1 MEVQIKTTN
10 TEQNKLLL
18 PKTDIVFQALFGTK
32 GSERILGGL
41 LTEILGYPVENISLE
56 ANQNLVREM
65 PTEKLGILDLR
76 ANIGK
81 NKTVNIEVQL
91 INQQNMQARLLYY
104 WSRIYGAQLKEGEDY
119 NMLKKT
125 IAILIVNYEM
135 PELQEFKDSHTKW
148 ELLEKRRPNVIVFKN
163 IEIHIL
169 EIPKLIKYSQETEER
184 LGNWIEFLIKPES
197 ERVKMGA
204 KKDKNLK
211 EAVEKLEVISGD
223 ERMQRI
229 AELRLKYILDENTN
243 IRTARE
249 QGREEG
255 REEGIK
261 IEQQRRIDIIKNLL
275 RLKIPI
281 EQISEVTG
289 LSKEEIEKINLA

>member
-10 TEQNKLLL
+10 IEQNKLLL
-18 PKTDIVFQALFGTK
+18 PKTDVVFQALFGTK

-81 NKTVNIEVQL
+81 DKTVNIEVQL

-148 ELLEKRRPNVIVFKN
+148 ELLEKRKPNVLVFKN

-169 EIPKLIKYSQETEER
+169 EIPKLIKYNKETEER

-223 ERMQRI
+223 EKMRRI
-229 AELRLKYILDENTN
+229 AELRLKYILDRNTD
-243 IRTARE
+243 IKTGIE
-249 QGREEG
+249 QG
-255 REEGIK
+255 IK
-261 IEQQRRIDIIKNLL
+261 QERMHSEQKILEIVKKLL
-275 RLKIPI
+275 KLKMPI
-281 EQISEVTG
+281 EQISQITG
-289 LSKEEIEKINLA
+289 LSKDEIEKFNLS

>member
-1 MEVQIKTTN
+1 
-10 TEQNKLLL
+10 
-18 PKTDIVFQALFGTK
+18 
-32 GSERILGGL
+32 
-41 LTEILGYPVENISLE
+41 
-56 ANQNLVREM
+56 
-65 PTEKLGILDLR
+65 
-76 ANIGK
+76 
-81 NKTVNIEVQL
+81 
-91 INQQNMQARLLYY
+91 MQARLLYY

-135 PELQEFKDSHTKW
+135 PELYEFKDSHTKW
-148 ELLEKRRPNVIVFKN
+148 ELLEKRKPNILVFKN

-169 EIPKLIKYSQETEER
+169 EIPKLIKYNKETEER

-223 ERMQRI
+223 EKMRRI
-229 AELRLKYILDENTN
+229 AELRLKYILDKNTN

-249 QGREEG
+249 EG
-255 REEGIK
+255 R
-261 IEQQRRIDIIKNLL
+261 IEKQVEIIKNLL
-275 RLKIPI
+275 KLKIPI
-281 EQISEVTG
+281 EQISEATG
-289 LSKEEIEKINLA
+289 LSKEEIEKLS

>member
-10 TEQNKLLL
+10 IEQNKLLL
-18 PKTDIVFQALFGTK
+18 PKTDVVFQALFGTK

-76 ANIGK
+76 ANIR
-81 NKTVNIEVQL
+81 NNTAVNIEVQL

-119 NMLKKT
+119 NILKKT

-135 PELQEFKDSHTKW
+135 PELEEFKDSHTKW
-148 ELLEKRRPNVIVFKN
+148 ELLEKRKPNVIVFKN

-169 EIPKLIKYSQETEER
+169 EIPKLIKYSKETEEK

-204 KKDKNLK
+204 KKDKSLR

-223 ERMQRI
+223 EKMRRI
-229 AELRLKYILDENTN
+229 AELRLKYILDKNTN
-243 IRTARE
+243 IRTE
-249 QGREEG
+249 M
-255 REEGIK
+255 K
-261 IEQQRRIDIIKNLL
+261 IEKERISKNLL
-275 RLKIPI
+275 KLKIPI
-281 EQISEVTG
+281 EQIAEATG
-289 LSKEEIEKINLA
+289 LSIEEIKEIKD

>member
-1 MEVQIKTTN
+1 M
-10 TEQNKLLL
+10 
-18 PKTDIVFQALFGTK
+18 VFQALFGTK

-81 NKTVNIEVQL
+81 DKTVNIEVQL

-104 WSRIYGAQLKEGEDY
+104 WSRIYGGQLKEGEDY
-119 NMLKKT
+119 DMLKKT
-125 IAILIVNYEM
+125 IAVLIVNYEM

-148 ELLEKRRPNVIVFKN
+148 ELLEKRKPNVLVFKN

-243 IRTARE
+243 IKTARE

-281 EQISEVTG
+281 EQISEATG

>member
-10 TEQNKLLL
+10 IEQNKLLL
-18 PKTDIVFQALFGTK
+18 PKTDVVFQALFGTK
-32 GSERILGGL
+32 GSKRILGGL

-81 NKTVNIEVQL
+81 DKTVNIEVQL

-148 ELLEKRRPNVIVFKN
+148 ELLEKRKPNVLVFKN

-169 EIPKLIKYSQETEER
+169 EIPKLIKYSKETEER

-223 ERMQRI
+223 EKMRRI
-229 AELRLKYILDENTN
+229 AELRLKYILDRNTD
-243 IRTARE
+243 IKTGIE
-249 QGREEG
+249 QG
-255 REEGIK
+255 IK
-261 IEQQRRIDIIKNLL
+261 QERMHSEQKILEIVKKLL
-275 RLKIPI
+275 KFKMPI
-281 EQISEVTG
+281 EQISQITG
-289 LSKEEIEKINLA
+289 LSKDEIEKFNLP

>member
-1 MEVQIKTTN
+1 MEVQIKTTDI
-10 TEQNKLLL
+10 EQNKLLL
-18 PKTDIVFQALFGTK
+18 PKTDVVFQALFGTK

-76 ANIGK
+76 ANIG
-81 NKTVNIEVQL
+81 NNTTVNIEVQL

-135 PELQEFKDSHTKW
+135 PELEEFKDSHTKW
-148 ELLEKRRPNVIVFKN
+148 ELLEKRKTNVIVFKN

-169 EIPKLIKYSQETEER
+169 EIPKLIRYSQETEER

-223 ERMQRI
+223 EKMRRI
-229 AELRLKYILDENTN
+229 AELRLKYILDKNTN

-249 QGREEG
+249 QGIEK
-255 REEGIK
+255 GIS
-261 IEQQRRIDIIKNLL
+261 IVAKNLL
-275 RLKIPI
+275 KLNIPI
-281 EQISEVTG
+281 EQIAEATG
-289 LSKEEIEKINLA
+289 LSKEKIEKL

>member
-1 MEVQIKTTN
+1 M
-10 TEQNKLLL
+10 
-18 PKTDIVFQALFGTK
+18 VFQALFGTK
-32 GSERILGGL
+32 GNERILGGL

-81 NKTVNIEVQL
+81 DKTVNIEVQL
-91 INQQNMQARLLYY
+91 VNQHNMQARLLYY
-104 WSRIYGAQLKEGEDY
+104 WSRIYGGQLKEGEDY
-119 NMLKKT
+119 DMLKKT

-148 ELLEKRRPNVIVFKN
+148 ELLEKRKPNVIVFKN

-169 EIPKLIKYSQETEER
+169 EIPKLIKYNQETEER

-229 AELRLKYILDENTN
+229 AELRLKDILDKNTN
-243 IRTARE
+243 IRAARKQGIE
-249 QGREEG
+249 QGIEKG
-255 REEGIK
+255 
-261 IEQQRRIDIIKNLL
+261 IEQGKQLEKLEIIKNLIKV
-275 RLKIPI
+275 KIPI
-281 EQISEVTG
+281 EQISEATG
-289 LSKEEIEKINLA
+289 LSKEEIEKINLT

>member
-1 MEVQIKTTN
+1 
-10 TEQNKLLL
+10 
-18 PKTDIVFQALFGTK
+18 
-32 GSERILGGL
+32 
-41 LTEILGYPVENISLE
+41 
-56 ANQNLVREM
+56 
-65 PTEKLGILDLR
+65 
-76 ANIGK
+76 
-81 NKTVNIEVQL
+81 
-91 INQQNMQARLLYY
+91 MQARLLYY

-135 PELQEFKDSHTKW
+135 PELEEFKDSHTKW
-148 ELLEKRRPNVIVFKN
+148 ELLEKRKPNVIVFKN

-169 EIPKLIKYSQETEER
+169 EIPKLIKYNQETEER

-223 ERMQRI
+223 EKMRRI
-229 AELRLKYILDENTN
+229 AELRLKYILDKNTN

-281 EQISEVTG
+281 EQISEATG

>member
-10 TEQNKLLL
+10 IEQNKLLL
-18 PKTDIVFQALFGTK
+18 PKTDVVFQALFGTK

-81 NKTVNIEVQL
+81 DKTVNIEVQL

-148 ELLEKRRPNVIVFKN
+148 ELLEKRKPNVIVFKN

-169 EIPKLIKYSQETEER
+169 EIPKLIKYNEETEEK

-197 ERVKMGA
+197 ERVRMGA

-223 ERMQRI
+223 EKMRRI
-229 AELRLKYILDENTN
+229 AELRLKYILDKNTN

-249 QGREEG
+249 EG
-255 REEGIK
+255 REEGK
-261 IEQQRRIDIIKNLL
+261 LAKQVEIIKNLL
-275 RLKIPI
+275 KLKIPK
-281 EQISEVTG
+281 EQISQATG
-289 LSKEEIEKINLA
+289 LSIEEIEKINLSQSN

>member
-1 MEVQIKTTN
+1 M
-10 TEQNKLLL
+10 
-18 PKTDIVFQALFGTK
+18 VFQALFGTK
-32 GSERILGGL
+32 GNERILGGL

-135 PELQEFKDSHTKW
+135 PELQELKDSHTKW

-223 ERMQRI
+223 EKMRRI
-229 AELRLKYILDENTN
+229 AELRLKYILDKNTN

-249 QGREEG
+249 QG
-255 REEGIK
+255 IK
-261 IEQQRRIDIIKNLL
+261 QGKQLEKLEIIKNLIKV
-275 RLKIPI
+275 KIPI
-281 EQISEVTG
+281 EQISEATG
-289 LSKEEIEKINLA
+289 LSKEEIEKINLT

>member
-1 MEVQIKTTN
+1 
-10 TEQNKLLL
+10 
-18 PKTDIVFQALFGTK
+18 
-32 GSERILGGL
+32 
-41 LTEILGYPVENISLE
+41 
-56 ANQNLVREM
+56 M

-81 NKTVNIEVQL
+81 DKTVNIEVQL

-148 ELLEKRRPNVIVFKN
+148 ELLEKRKPNVLVFKN

-169 EIPKLIKYSQETEER
+169 EIPKLIKYNKETEEK

-204 KKDKNLK
+204 RKDKNLK
-211 EAVEKLEVISGD
+211 EAVELEVISGD
-223 ERMQRI
+223 EKMRRI
-229 AELRLKYILDENTN
+229 AELRLKYILDKNTN

-249 QGREEG
+249 
-255 REEGIK
+255 EGITIGKEQK
-261 IEQQRRIDIIKNLL
+261 ILEIAKKSLK
-275 RLKIPI
+275 LKIPI
-281 EQISEVTG
+281 EQISQITG
-289 LSKEEIEKINLA
+289 LSIEEIEKL

>member
-10 TEQNKLLL
+10 IEQNKLLL
-18 PKTDIVFQALFGTK
+18 PKTDVVFQALFGTK

-81 NKTVNIEVQL
+81 DKTVNIEVQL

-148 ELLEKRRPNVIVFKN
+148 ELLEKRKPNVLVFKN

-169 EIPKLIKYSQETEER
+169 EIPKLIKYSKETEER

-223 ERMQRI
+223 EKMRRI
-229 AELRLKYILDENTN
+229 AELRLKYILDRNTD
-243 IRTARE
+243 IKTGIE
-249 QGREEG
+249 QG
-255 REEGIK
+255 IK
-261 IEQQRRIDIIKNLL
+261 QERMHSEQKILEIVKKLL
-275 RLKIPI
+275 KLKMPI
-281 EQISEVTG
+281 EQISQITG
-289 LSKEEIEKINLA
+289 LSKDEIEKFNLS

>member
-10 TEQNKLLL
+10 IEQNKLLL
-18 PKTDIVFQALFGTK
+18 PKTDVVFQALFGTK

-81 NKTVNIEVQL
+81 DKTVNIEVQL

-104 WSRIYGAQLKEGEDY
+104 WSRIYGAQIKEGQDY
-119 NMLKKT
+119 KMLKKT

-148 ELLEKRRPNVIVFKN
+148 ELLEKRKPNVLVFKN

-169 EIPKLIKYSQETEER
+169 EIPKLIKYNKETEER

-223 ERMQRI
+223 EKMRRI
-229 AELRLKYILDENTN
+229 AELRLKYILDRNTD
-243 IRTARE
+243 IKTGIE
-249 QGREEG
+249 QG
-255 REEGIK
+255 IK
-261 IEQQRRIDIIKNLL
+261 QERMHSEQKILEIVKKLL
-275 RLKIPI
+275 KLKMPI
-281 EQISEVTG
+281 EQISQITG
-289 LSKEEIEKINLA
+289 LSKDEIEKFNLS

>member
-1 MEVQIKTTN
+1 M
-10 TEQNKLLL
+10 
-18 PKTDIVFQALFGTK
+18 
-32 GSERILGGL
+32 
-41 LTEILGYPVENISLE
+41 TEILGYPVENISLE
-56 ANQNLVREM
+56 ANQNLIREM

-76 ANIGK
+76 ANIG
-81 NKTVNIEVQL
+81 NNTAVNIEVQL
-91 INQQNMQARLLYY
+91 INQHNIQARLLYY

-148 ELLEKRRPNVIVFKN
+148 ELLEKRKPNVLVFKN

-169 EIPKLIKYSQETEER
+169 EIPKLIKYSKETEER

-223 ERMQRI
+223 EKMRRI
-229 AELRLKYILDENTN
+229 AELRLKYILDKNTN

-249 QGREEG
+249 
-255 REEGIK
+255 EGITIGKEQK
-261 IEQQRRIDIIKNLL
+261 ILEIAKRSLK
-275 RLKIPI
+275 LKIPI
-281 EQISEVTG
+281 EQISQITG
-289 LSKEEIEKINLA
+289 LSIEEIEKL

>member
-1 MEVQIKTTN
+1 M
-10 TEQNKLLL
+10 
-18 PKTDIVFQALFGTK
+18 VFQALFGTK

-81 NKTVNIEVQL
+81 DKTVNIEVQL

-104 WSRIYGAQLKEGEDY
+104 WSRIYGGQLKEGEDY
-119 NMLKKT
+119 DMLKKT
-125 IAILIVNYEM
+125 IAVLIVNYEM

-148 ELLEKRRPNVIVFKN
+148 ELLEKRKPNVLVFKN

-281 EQISEVTG
+281 EQISEATG

>member
-1 MEVQIKTTN
+1 
-10 TEQNKLLL
+10 
-18 PKTDIVFQALFGTK
+18 
-32 GSERILGGL
+32 
-41 LTEILGYPVENISLE
+41 
-56 ANQNLVREM
+56 
-65 PTEKLGILDLR
+65 
-76 ANIGK
+76 
-81 NKTVNIEVQL
+81 
-91 INQQNMQARLLYY
+91 
-104 WSRIYGAQLKEGEDY
+104 
-119 NMLKKT
+119 MLKKT

-148 ELLEKRRPNVIVFKN
+148 ELLEKRKPNVLVFKN

-229 AELRLKYILDENTN
+229 AELRLKDILDKNTN
-243 IRTARE
+243 IRAARKQGIE
-249 QGREEG
+249 QGIEKG
-255 REEGIK
+255 
-261 IEQQRRIDIIKNLL
+261 IEQGKQLEKLEIIKNLIKV
-275 RLKIPI
+275 KIPI
-281 EQISEVTG
+281 EQISEATG
-289 LSKEEIEKINLA
+289 LSKEEIEKINLT

>member
-10 TEQNKLLL
+10 IEQNKLLL
-18 PKTDIVFQALFGTK
+18 PKTDVVFQALFGTK
-32 GSERILGGL
+32 GSKRILGGL

-81 NKTVNIEVQL
+81 DKTVNIEVQL

-148 ELLEKRRPNVIVFKN
+148 ELLEKRKPNVLVFKN

-169 EIPKLIKYSQETEER
+169 EIPKLIKYSKETEKR

-223 ERMQRI
+223 EKMRRI
-229 AELRLKYILDENTN
+229 AELRLKYILDRNTD
-243 IRTARE
+243 IKTGIE
-249 QGREEG
+249 QG
-255 REEGIK
+255 IK
-261 IEQQRRIDIIKNLL
+261 QERMHSEQKILEIVKKLL
-275 RLKIPI
+275 KFKMPI
-281 EQISEVTG
+281 EQISQITG
-289 LSKEEIEKINLA
+289 LSKDEIEKFNLP

>member
-1 MEVQIKTTN
+1 M
-10 TEQNKLLL
+10 
-18 PKTDIVFQALFGTK
+18 FGTK

-56 ANQNLVREM
+56 ANQNLIREM

-81 NKTVNIEVQL
+81 DKTVNIEVQL
-91 INQQNMQARLLYY
+91 INQKNMQARLLYY

-148 ELLEKRRPNVIVFKN
+148 ELLEKRKPNVLVFKN

-169 EIPKLIKYSQETEER
+169 EIPKLIKYSKETEER

-223 ERMQRI
+223 EKMRRI

-243 IRTARE
+243 IRD
-249 QGREEG
+249 
-255 REEGIK
+255 GIK
-261 IEQQRRIDIIKNLL
+261 QNMEIVAKKSLK
-275 RLKIPI
+275 LKIPI
-281 EQISEVTG
+281 EQISQITG
-289 LSKEEIEKINLA
+289 LSKEEIEKLK

>member
-1 MEVQIKTTN
+1 M
-10 TEQNKLLL
+10 
-18 PKTDIVFQALFGTK
+18 FGTK

-81 NKTVNIEVQL
+81 DKTVNIEVQL

-104 WSRIYGAQLKEGEDY
+104 WSRIYGGQLKEGEDY
-119 NMLKKT
+119 DMLKKT
-125 IAILIVNYEM
+125 IAVLIVNYEM

-148 ELLEKRRPNVIVFKN
+148 ELLEKRKPNVLVFKN

-281 EQISEVTG
+281 EQISEATG

>member
-10 TEQNKLLL
+10 IEQNKLLL
-18 PKTDIVFQALFGTK
+18 PKTDVVFQVLFGTK

-81 NKTVNIEVQL
+81 DKTVNIEVQL
-91 INQQNMQARLLYY
+91 INQQNMQAKLLYY

-148 ELLEKRRPNVIVFKN
+148 ELLEKRKTNVLVFKN

-169 EIPKLIKYSQETEER
+169 EIPKLIKYSKETEER

-223 ERMQRI
+223 EKMRRI
-229 AELRLKYILDENTN
+229 AELRLKYILDRNTD
-243 IRTARE
+243 IKTGIE
-249 QGREEG
+249 QG
-255 REEGIK
+255 IK
-261 IEQQRRIDIIKNLL
+261 QERMHSEQKILEIVKKLL
-275 RLKIPI
+275 KLKMPI
-281 EQISEVTG
+281 EQISQITG
-289 LSKEEIEKINLA
+289 LSKDEIEKFNLS

>member
-1 MEVQIKTTN
+1 M
-10 TEQNKLLL
+10 
-18 PKTDIVFQALFGTK
+18 VFQALFGTK

-65 PTEKLGILDLR
+65 PTEKLGFLDIR

-81 NKTVNIEVQL
+81 DKTVNIEVQL

-104 WSRIYGAQLKEGEDY
+104 WSRIYGGQLKEREDY
-119 NMLKKT
+119 DMLKKT
-125 IAILIVNYEM
+125 IAVLIVNYEM

-148 ELLEKRRPNVIVFKN
+148 ELLEKRKPNVLVFKN

>member
-1 MEVQIKTTN
+1 MEVQIKTTDI
-10 TEQNKLLL
+10 EQNKLLL
-18 PKTDIVFQALFGTK
+18 PKTDVVFQALFGTK

-76 ANIGK
+76 ANIG
-81 NKTVNIEVQL
+81 NNTTVNIEVQL

-135 PELQEFKDSHTKW
+135 PELEEFKDSHTKW
-148 ELLEKRRPNVIVFKN
+148 ELLEKRKTNVIVFKN

-169 EIPKLIKYSQETEER
+169 EIPKLIRYSQETEER

-223 ERMQRI
+223 EKMRRI
-229 AELRLKYILDENTN
+229 AELRLKYILDRNTD
-243 IRTARE
+243 IKTGIE
-249 QGREEG
+249 QG
-255 REEGIK
+255 IK
-261 IEQQRRIDIIKNLL
+261 QERMHSEQKILEIVKKLL
-275 RLKIPI
+275 KLKMPI
-281 EQISEVTG
+281 EQISQITG
-289 LSKEEIEKINLA
+289 LSKDEIEKFNLL